1 MNSKGYSQ
9 GQKPSG
15 IIGYSIGYLMNLMQ
29 TKGHVSVFE
38 KYIPGTVSTLL
49 DIGCGGGAVLKRL
62 IKKGKVIYGFGLD
75 HSNEMIRLSS
85 KNNRKLIKKKSVKF
99 SQGSA
104 DCLDYPT
111 NYFNVVSAFETI
123 QFWPNIS
130 QSIKQI
136 NLVLQEN
143 GRILIVNRYPQVG
156 SPWYEKM
163 QLKSTKDYCD
173 ILEKNGFIVNV
184 VDVELRPGWIII
196 EAEKKPHNP
205 RV

>member
-1 MNSKGYSQ
+1 MSSKGYSQ

-15 IIGYSIGYLMNLMQ
+15 IIGYTIGYLMNLMQ

-38 KYIPGTVSTLL
+38 QYIPGTVSNLL

-62 IKKGKVIYGFGLD
+62 IKKEKVIHGFGLD
-75 HSNEMIRLSS
+75 HSMEMIQLASQ
-85 KNNRKLIKKKSVKF
+85 NNRKLIKKKSIEF
-99 SQGSA
+99 IQGSV

-111 NYFNVVSAFETI
+111 NYFDVVSALETI

-143 GRILIVNRYPQVG
+143 GRFLIVNRYPKVG
-156 SPWYEKM
+156 SPWYDKM

-173 ILEKNGFIVNV
+173 ILEKNGFVVNL
-184 VDVELRPGWIII
+184 VDVEWRPGWIII
-196 EAEKKPHNP
+196 EAEKKPHNE
-205 RV
+205 